1 MRSKTMTL
9 MAAAV
14 LFLPTIAH
22 AQPSER
28 RGIYPRDDFKNAR
41 DDVRA
46 NSEPAPDSSSSR
58 NAAVVKVNAPG
69 VTSWTFAVL
78 TMWHVGSGRGT
89 SARSTSSQSQI
100 PPSAPPPTRQT
111 VKREPYGMFT
121 SKDDCEIARAK
132 KIAALDERNSRQ
144 PHLVE
149 NAPVI
154 TTTVTVGN
162 LSTTTQR
169 PGGPLE
175 TMNVTDC
182 AAENF
187 SAGSSLTAQKN

>member
-1 MRSKTMTL
+1 MRNKTMTI

-14 LFLPTIAH
+14 LLLPTIAH

-28 RGIYPRDDFKNAR
+28 RGIYNRDDFKNAR

-46 NSEPAPDSSSSR
+46 NSEPAPDSGSSR

-78 TMWHVGSGRGT
+78 TMWHVGSGMGR
-89 SARSTSSQSQI
+89 SAQSTSRSEM
-100 PPSAPPPTRQT
+100 PPSAPRPTRQT
-111 VKREPYGMFT
+111 VTREPYGMFT

-132 KIAALDERNSRQ
+132 KIAALDERHSRQ
-144 PHLVE
+144 PHWLKDQP
-149 NAPVI
+149 NI

-162 LSTTTQR
+162 LSTTTER

-182 AAENF
+182 VAEKF
-187 SAGSSLTAQKN
+187 SAGSLTAQTN

>member
-1 MRSKTMTL
+1 MRNKTMTI

-14 LFLPTIAH
+14 LLLPTIAH
-22 AQPSER
+22 AQSSEG
-28 RGIYPRDDFKNAR
+28 RGIYHRDELKNAR
-41 DDVRA
+41 DDVRS

-78 TMWHVGSGRGT
+78 TMWHWSSRGR
-89 SARSTSSQSQI
+89 SAQST
-100 PPSAPPPTRQT
+100 SAPPPTRQT
-111 VKREPYGMFT
+111 VTREPYGMFT

-132 KIAALDERNSRQ
+132 KIAALDESHSRQ
-144 PHLVE
+144 PHWLKDQ
-149 NAPVI
+149 PTFI
-154 TTTVTVGN
+154 TTVTVGN
-162 LSTTTQR
+162 LSTTTER

-182 AAENF
+182 VAEKF
-187 SAGSSLTAQKN
+187 SAGSLTAQTN